1 MLTRVHRLVFLLDL
15 RNNAFI
21 GIDLKISNASGHTD
35 LKKDAP
41 ESDRVNYHRPQQN
54 MDR

>member
-15 RNNAFI
+15 RNNPSI
-21 GIDLKISNASGHTD
+21 DIDLKISNASGHTNP
-35 LKKDAP
+35 KKDAP

-54 MDR
+54 MN